1 MSGWAQFWVMN
12 TVTVLLLMGS
22 QRFGLWTKVAGWDIT
37 EGRLSYPHSGTLA
50 NGGPQEL
57 LRRTVVTLPESS

>member
-1 MSGWAQFWVMN
+1 MPGWAQFWVMN
-12 TVTVLLLMGS
+12 TVMVLLLMGS

-37 EGRLSYPHSGTLA
+37 EGWLSYSQSGALA

-57 LRRTVVTLPESS
+57 LQRTVVTLPESS